1 MAEFT
6 IECFQNEYLPAG
18 GDLMH
23 AIVTVTAVGA
33 GPGMPA
39 SAPATDH
46 ADGRAELII
55 VDTSGSM
62 GGKKLVEAKS
72 ATAAAID
79 SIPDGVRFGVI
90 SGTEAA
96 EVVFPDRPPL
106 PAASA
111 KTRTEAKRTVA
122 KLRAG
127 GGTAIGAWIHLAAQV
142 FATERGIKHAI
153 LLTDGR
159 NESEPD
165 EVFHR
170 VLDLARGQFPCD
182 CRGVG
187 ADWEVAELR
196 TVAEAMSGTYD
207 IVADPSELTA
217 DFAAM
222 LRDSMSRNLADV
234 HLTVWTPQG
243 AETVYLKQMEPLLL
257 DLTAARVEVAPQ
269 TGQYATGSWGDES
282 RDYHLC
288 VRVPPGE
295 IGDEVL
301 AARVSLTVGDEVV
314 AKVLVRAVWT
324 EDVAMSTRINRR
336 VAEALGETELADLIQ
351 EGVDSHRVGD
361 VSRATDRFGRAVQLA
376 TEAGNDEA
384 VGRLAALVEIEDAAT
399 GRVRPKAKVEEIDV
413 MIAETRSTRTVRKGP

>member
-23 AIVTVTAVGA
+23 AIVTVTAAGA
-33 GPGMPA
+33 G
-39 SAPATDH
+39 SSVLAPAVDSG
-46 ADGRAELII
+46 DGRAELII

-62 GGKKLVEAKS
+62 NGKKLREAKA

-90 SGTEAA
+90 SGTETA
-96 EVVFPDRPPL
+96 EVVFPKRPPL
-106 PAASA
+106 PAASQSS
-111 KTRTEAKRTVA
+111 RREAKRTVA
-122 KLRAG
+122 KLQAT
-127 GGTAIGAWIHLAAQV
+127 GGTAIGAWIQLAAQV

-153 LLTDGR
+153 LLTDGK
-159 NESEPD
+159 NESED
-165 EVFHR
+165 EEAFQR
-170 VLDLARGQFPCD
+170 ALDVVRGQFPCD

-196 TVAEAMSGTYD
+196 NVAEAMSGTYD

-217 DFAAM
+217 DFASM
-222 LRDSMSRNLADV
+222 LRDSMSRQVADV
-234 HLTVWTPQG
+234 DLTVWTPQG
-243 AETVYLKQMEPLLL
+243 AETLYVKQMEPLLL
-257 DLTAARVEVAPQ
+257 DLTGTKVEAAPQ
-269 TGQYATGSWGDES
+269 TGRYATGSWGDES

-288 VRVPPGE
+288 VRIPPGDV
-295 IGDEVL
+295 GDEVL
-301 AARVSLTVGDEVV
+301 AARVSLTVGDEVA
-314 AKVLVRAVWT
+314 AKALVRAVWT

-361 VSRATDRFGRAVQLA
+361 VSRATDRLGRAVQLA

-384 VGRLAALVEIEDAAT
+384 VERLGALVDIEDAAT

-413 MIAETRSTRTVRKGP
+413 MIAETRSTRTVRKRP